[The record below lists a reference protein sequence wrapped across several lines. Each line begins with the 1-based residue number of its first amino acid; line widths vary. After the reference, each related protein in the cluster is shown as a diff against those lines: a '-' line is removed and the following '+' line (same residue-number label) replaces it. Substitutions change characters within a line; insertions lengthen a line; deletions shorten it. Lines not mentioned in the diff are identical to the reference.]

1 MAILCYHSVDPKWS
15 SPLAVTP
22 GEFERHCVWLA
33 RRGVVPLEVAV
44 KRSPGSAPVALT
56 FDDGFAELFD
66 HAFPVLVRFGLPATL
81 FVVGRTLTDPPI
93 PVDWVDDPPARPLRT
108 LTSEQVLE
116 MRDVGIAFGSHS
128 ASHRDLA
135 TLGEEEVVRDLRESR
150 ETLEDLLRTPVAF
163 VAYPRGRHNEHV
175 RRAAHRAGFSH
186 GFSLPE
192 HREPTGPYAVPRVG
206 VYRGNGVR
214 TLWLKCRPQY
224 LRLRTSP
231 MYSTVRRVAGR
242 PGPRRSRE

>member
-1 MAILCYHSVDPKWS
+1 M
-15 SPLAVTP
+15 
-22 GEFERHCVWLA
+22 
-33 RRGVVPLEVAV
+33 

-192 HREPTGPYAVPRVG
+192 HREPTGPYGAYTDFITPRCPDTVAEVPAAVSPAANQSDVFNRAARGWSPRA
-206 VYRGNGVR
+206 
-214 TLWLKCRPQY
+214 
-224 LRLRTSP
+224 SP
-231 MYSTVRRVAGR
+231 VA
-242 PGPRRSRE
+242 